1 MWKTTQARETLRKNS
16 HEMECEGRRQSPAL
30 AAPQTVSVLNTV
42 LLAHEQMT
50 YNVQGWCQGLIL
62 SYLSTT
68 DGVFFRLRNSF
79 LYLTSSFNE
88 WYFTLSNYSEWHYF
102 FLLHSSWW
110 RVFNVFLMFVCGDN
124 FNLFLLLGR
133 HSLEKEN
140 TRWVLLRQ
148 ANCPVGKLERYL
160 KEK

>member
-1 MWKTTQARETLRKNS
+1 MWGEKTEPSPGRSPDSLCLKHSVVGAWTNDIQCPGTENLEDGARGSSWVIFQLQ
-16 HEMECEGRRQSPAL
+16 MEF
-30 AAPQTVSVLNTV
+30 
-42 LLAHEQMT
+42 
-50 YNVQGWCQGLIL
+50 
-62 SYLSTT
+62 
-68 DGVFFRLRNSF
+68 FFRLRNSF

-88 WYFTLSNYSEWHYF
+88 WYFTLSNYNEWHYF